1 MKHLLIC
8 ITALLCGF
16 PASAQ
21 RNISVTSPD
30 GTIRMEVHVDRSD
43 FPSYDVFHGKTQLI
57 DRGRLGFRFADGE
70 FGPKLHCGKI
80 ERRNGWERYDL
91 ITGKSSHVEEP
102 YREVTIPL
110 YGTPDNRRVDLIIRA
125 FNDGVAFR
133 YLFPRQEGWS
143 SYEMLDELTTFDPA
157 GDPKMLTMYLASYT
171 TSHEGFYTQTS
182 YQRLDE
188 GRLMEMPTLF
198 TYPDGTFMAVTE
210 AAIRDYA
217 GLYLCKEGDA
227 LRGKLSPLPGQERI
241 KVRASLPHR
250 SPWRVLMISSDVGK
264 LISSNLL
271 TNLNDP
277 CAIADT
283 SWIRPGK
290 TTFSW
295 WNGCVTPDT
304 TFLAGN
310 NFPTNKYYIDFA
322 ARSGLDFH
330 SIYGYAE
337 QPWYYDPDMNFERP
351 SPEADVLKPL
361 RTLDMRQISDYAAAQ
376 GVGIHLWV
384 NWKPLYA
391 NLDKALDQFEEWGVK
406 GMMVD
411 FMDRDDQQMIRIQE
425 EILAKSA
432 QHKIFVQFHGSSKPS
447 GLNRTYPN
455 EFTREGT
462 RNYECYKWSLDM
474 GADLDIA
481 IPFTRLLAGATDYH
495 LGGFRA
501 VPREQLRIRYSNPWV
516 TSTRCHML
524 GMYVVLE
531 SYLGMVCDCP
541 AAYEG
546 QPGFEFIRKV
556 PTTWDETVV
565 PAASVMEYV
574 CVARRKGDDWW
585 IGAINNS
592 QARTIGFP
600 ADFLDDREYTAEIYT
615 DASDTDTH
623 PNHLQKKQVILRKGD
638 PIQLQLANDGG
649 AAIHLYPTP
658 KQNTTK

>member
-1 MKHLLIC
+1 MKSLLIS
-8 ITALLCGF
+8 IAVLLCGL
-16 PASAQ
+16 PTAAQ
-21 RNISVTSPD
+21 RNIPVESPD
-30 GTIRMEVHVDRSD
+30 GAIRMVVHVDRSG
-43 FPSYDVFHGKTQLI
+43 FPTYDVFHGKLQLI
-57 DRGRLGFRFADGE
+57 DKGRLGFRFDDGD
-70 FGPKLHCGKI
+70 FGPGLRCGKI

-91 ITGKSSHVEEP
+91 ITGKASHVEEP
-102 YREVTIPL
+102 YHEVIIPL
-110 YGTPDNRRVDLIIRA
+110 QEISAKRRVDLMIRA

-133 YLFPRQEGWS
+133 YLFPEQEGWS

-157 GDPKMLTMYLASYT
+157 GDPKILTMYLASFT

-182 YQRLDE
+182 YEHLDE

-198 TYPDGTFMAVTE
+198 TYPDGTFMAITE

-217 GLYLCKEGDA
+217 GLYLCKEGNT

-241 KVRASLPHR
+241 KVLATLPHR

-264 LISSNLL
+264 LIASNLL

-310 NFPTNKYYIDFA
+310 NFQTNKYYIDFA

-337 QPWYYDPDMNFERP
+337 QPWYYDPDMNFEHP
-351 SPEADVLKPL
+351 SPEADILKPQ

-391 NLDKALDQFEEWGVK
+391 NLDKALEQFEEWGVK

-432 QHKIFVQFHGSSKPS
+432 RHKIFVQFHGSSKPS

-501 VPREQLRIRYSNPWV
+501 VPKEQLRIRYSNPWV

-574 CVARRKGDDWW
+574 CIARRKGNEWW

-592 QARTIGFP
+592 QARHIGFK
-600 ADFLDDREYTAEIYT
+600 ADFLDGQEYTAEFYT
-615 DASDTDTH
+615 DAPDTDAH
-623 PNHLQKKQVILRKGD
+623 PNNLQKKRVTLHKGD
-638 PIQLQLANDGG
+638 PIQLVLANNGG
-649 AAIHLYPTP
+649 AAIHLYPTS
-658 KQNTTK
+658 KKSSTK